1 LLRYAPLQHRERRA
15 IDRTIP
21 RQRPKAPRVIDA
33 QAKAPLTDA
42 GAVNATRWAL
52 YRFWPTLEGAA
63 EGRRRRQRHTL
74 GLVQVLADTGLPI
87 EASSGG
93 RTKYNRT
100 RLGIPKTHALGAA
113 RVREVGTLVGW
124 RVPALAIKAM
134 GRGRATRF
142 GAEVPKGARKVCMS
156 VE

>member
-1 LLRYAPLQHRERRA
+1 MFPSTLTTSSPRSRGGSNRVSNLVAVCTLQHRERRA

-21 RQRPKAPRVIDA
+21 RQRPAPRRYRR
-33 QAKAPLTDA
+33 A
-42 GAVNATRWAL
+42 GQ
-52 YRFWPTLEGAA
+52 GAA